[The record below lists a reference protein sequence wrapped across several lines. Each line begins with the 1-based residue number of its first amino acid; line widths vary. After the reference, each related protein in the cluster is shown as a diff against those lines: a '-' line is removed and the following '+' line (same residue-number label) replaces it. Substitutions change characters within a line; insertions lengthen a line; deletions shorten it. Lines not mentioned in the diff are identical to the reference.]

1 MAVASNLLY
10 IMTRLWEMRATT
22 EYGILDNIYT
32 TRVVQPKVPG
42 SEICGN
48 DSLIGGSIPYGL
60 EK

>member
-1 MAVASNLLY
+1 M
-10 IMTRLWEMRATT
+10 RLWEMRATT
-22 EYGILDNIYT
+22 EYGILDNIYR
-32 TRVVQPKVPG
+32 TRAVQPKVPG